1 VDRQSA
7 RENLVTSLLN
17 RLVESNAEECLTNMY
32 YDVVMGEIPVRMLN
46 QETAKVLA
54 RVKQGEEIDI
64 TERGVVVARLVPAEP
79 SPAARLLATS
89 SFRPPRTTTPLAH
102 PKGEVR
108 SDHESGELLERLR
121 DEERY

>member
-1 VDRQSA
+1 M
-7 RENLVTSLLN
+7 
-17 RLVESNAEECLTNMY
+17 AE
-32 YDVVMGEIPVRMLN
+32 VPIRMLN
-46 QETAKVLA
+46 QETARVLA

-79 SPAARLLATS
+79 SPTAWLLATGNL
-89 SFRPPRTTTPLAH
+89 RPARLVRAFSR

-108 SDHESGELLERLR
+108 TDHEAGALLEQMR

>member
-1 VDRQSA
+1 
-7 RENLVTSLLN
+7 
-17 RLVESNAEECLTNMY
+17 MY
-32 YDVVMGEIPVRMLN
+32 YSGLMAEVPIRMLN
-46 QETAKVLA
+46 QETARVLA

-79 SPAARLLATS
+79 SPTAWLLATGS
-89 SFRPPRTTTPLAH
+89 LRPARLTRPFSR

-108 SDHESGELLERLR
+108 TDNEAGALLEQMR